1 MDSAPPETYTYLHPL
16 ARPDAL
22 PIAPPASSPRLTVNC
37 IHALRLIPRRLAAAS
52 TFASNA
58 RSKRSITGDLRGSAP
73 CPASSASVAIGSAF
87 GLAAPAMKA
96 SAAAS
101 SIGDLG
107 LLFGLRAIAIEIHSA
122 IIMLYKYRADQCGQL
137 VDRLGV
143 TRRLLPY
150 RPALGRRV
158 RERLAPHY
166 RRGQIGRAHVE
177 LQSLM
182 RISYAVFCLK
192 KKTSDRN
199 STQLTTCNTETR
211 ILLT

>member
-1 MDSAPPETYTYLHPL
+1 MLLSISILLSYCCLCYFIVIVLLVYTSVVVDRIVCLLYYCCFFFFFFKQKTAYEMRISDWGSDVCSSVPSSA
-16 ARPDAL
+16 
-22 PIAPPASSPRLTVNC
+22 RLTVNC

-58 RSKRSITGDLRGSAP
+58 RSKRSITGDLRCSAP

-143 TRRLLPY
+143 TR
-150 RPALGRRV
+150 
-158 RERLAPHY
+158 
-166 RRGQIGRAHVE
+166 
-177 LQSLM
+177 
-182 RISYAVFCLK
+182 
-192 KKTSDRN
+192 
-199 STQLTTCNTETR
+199 
-211 ILLT
+211 

>member
-1 MDSAPPETYTYLHPL
+1 
-16 ARPDAL
+16 
-22 PIAPPASSPRLTVNC
+22 
-37 IHALRLIPRRLAAAS
+37 
-52 TFASNA
+52 
-58 RSKRSITGDLRGSAP
+58 
-73 CPASSASVAIGSAF
+73 
-87 GLAAPAMKA
+87 MKA

-122 IIMLYKYRADQCGQL
+122 IIMLYKYRADQCDQL

-166 RRGQIGRAHVE
+166 RHIGKVSGRERVFQDGE
-177 LQSLM
+177 ISLVGV
-182 RISYAVFCLK
+182 SLK
-192 KKTSDRN
+192 K
-199 STQLTTCNTETR
+199 
-211 ILLT
+211 

>member
-1 MDSAPPETYTYLHPL
+1 MPPTRRSPSPHAPI
-16 ARPDAL
+16 D
-22 PIAPPASSPRLTVNC
+22 PPPPSPR
-37 IHALRLIPRRLAAAS
+37 P
-52 TFASNA
+52 
-58 RSKRSITGDLRGSAP
+58 P
-73 CPASSASVAIGSAF
+73 SSASVASGSAF

-166 RRGQIGRAHVE
+166 RRGQ
-177 LQSLM
+177 
-182 RISYAVFCLK
+182 
-192 KKTSDRN
+192 
-199 STQLTTCNTETR
+199 
-211 ILLT
+211 